1 VIWLALA
8 GALDD
13 MWHQIFGH
21 NRIGLSGNGASSGT
35 GARATGVAGVLQ
47 KWFDV
52 PGGAF
57 YWMG

>member
-1 VIWLALA
+1 
-8 GALDD
+8 